1 MNLLTDQEL
10 IDAFTENKNAGRK
23 PYVATFVPK
32 GMTHSD
38 VSHWEDKV
46 FYADSKPEATKI
58 AREYGT
64 RIIGKKMVYVYT
76 FSTRFGKF

>member
-10 IDAFTENKNAGRK
+10 IDAFTENKHTGRK
-23 PYVATFVPK
+23 PFVATFVPK

-46 FYADSKPEATKI
+46 FYADNKAQATKI

-64 RIIGKKMVYVYT
+64 RIIGKKMVYVYL
-76 FSTRFGKF
+76 FSTRASKF